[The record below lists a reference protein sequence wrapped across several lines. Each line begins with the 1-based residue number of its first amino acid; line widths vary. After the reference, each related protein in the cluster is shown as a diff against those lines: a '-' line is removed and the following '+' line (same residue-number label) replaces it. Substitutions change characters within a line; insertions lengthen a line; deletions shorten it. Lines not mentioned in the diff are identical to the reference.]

1 MSNSNLR
8 CHGPLPV
15 FAKGFDG
22 ATSLGARRSF
32 SEGGK
37 PGDDIEKDM
46 SSRSR
51 GTNALELCID
61 IVPLKKRAQG
71 KSGAGCTR
79 SLVCSVK
86 STRVYS
92 PQV

>member
-1 MSNSNLR
+1 MLDA
-8 CHGPLPV
+8 PLPV
-15 FAKGFDG
+15 FAKGFDA

-32 SEGGK
+32 SEGVK
-37 PGDDIEKDM
+37 PGDDIEKHTN
-46 SSRSR
+46 SRSR
-51 GTNALELCID
+51 GIILPELCID
-61 IVPLKKRAQG
+61 IVPLKKRRAQG
-71 KSGAGCTR
+71 RPGAGCTR